1 MLTGKELI
9 DLVEG
14 NSQLNEMQL
23 ARMAGYV
30 RVTKAGREQVLVKQ
44 MYEQL
49 LIAQGVKVKPAK
61 ARQGKSAQFKTTV
74 HRSGIVLVGKV
85 YAKKFGLN
93 PGDSLQIVIE
103 DDCIKLVPDDSAALV
118 NILPNQTASPVK
130 LPALV

>member
-9 DLVEG
+9 DLVES
-14 NSQLNEMQL
+14 NTQLNEMQL
-23 ARMAGYV
+23 AKMAGYV

-44 MYEQL
+44 MYEKL
-49 LIAQGVKVKPAK
+49 LDARGLKVKPAK

-93 PGDSLQIVIE
+93 PGDSLHIVIE

-118 NILPNQTASPVK
+118 NVLSEEDAPQVK